1 MINDKQY
8 PSQLSGTSPARDL
21 RPPST
26 LRNEIQPQEPCLHA
40 KADETLKFISE
51 LEHVQGRIE
60 AYLYGERANDP
71 APKPDTSCSL
81 EGKMA
86 DACTRAAC
94 LVSQSRTMLRN
105 LCGVE
110 A

>member
-1 MINDKQY
+1 MISTTLNTPRSNYKE
-8 PSQLSGTSPARDL
+8 QLPARGSG
-21 RPPST
+21 RET
-26 LRNEIQPQEPCLHA
+26 EPQEPCLHA
-40 KADETLKFISE
+40 KADETLGFISE

-60 AYLYGERANDP
+60 AYLYGERGNDNP
-71 APKPDTSCSL
+71 APKPVTPCSL

-86 DACTRAAC
+86 EACTRAAC

-105 LCGVE
+105 LCGAE